1 MTDNADIANK
11 FWKSLKSDRTAMLW
25 VEGTTGSRPM
35 TVLADPET
43 KEGPL
48 WIFTSNETE
57 LVQSLA
63 GSKKASLAFSS
74 KGHDVFGS
82 VDGEI
87 SISNDRTVIDRL
99 WNPFVAAWFENGKD
113 DPKLTLL
120 RFDGTEAK
128 VWIDGSSLLAG
139 VKILL
144 GVDPKKDYQDK
155 VAKID
160 V

>member
-1 MTDNADIANK
+1 MTDTNEIAEK

-25 VEGTTGSRPM
+25 VEGTPGSCPM
-35 TVLADPET
+35 TVLVDPDTEQS
-43 KEGPL
+43 PL
-48 WIFTSNETE
+48 WIFTSNETD
-57 LVQSLA
+57 LVRSLP
-63 GSKKASLAFSS
+63 GSKKAALAFSS
-74 KGHDVFGS
+74 KGHDLFGS

-87 SISNDRTVIDRL
+87 SISYDRATIDKL
-99 WNPFVAAWFENGKD
+99 WNPFVAAWFEGGKD

-120 RFDGTEAK
+120 RFDGTAAK

-139 VKILL
+139 AKILL

-155 VAKID
+155 VAEIE

>member
-1 MTDNADIANK
+1 MTDTADIAHK
-11 FWKSLKSDRTAMLW
+11 FWKALKSDRTAMLW
-25 VEGTTGSRPM
+25 VEGTPGSRPM
-35 TVLADPET
+35 TVQVDPDTE
-43 KEGPL
+43 EGPL

-63 GSKKASLAFSS
+63 GPKKASLAFSS

-82 VDGEI
+82 VDGEL
-87 SISNDRTVIDRL
+87 SISNDRTTIDRL
-99 WNPFVAAWFENGKD
+99 WNPFVTAWFEGGKD

-120 RFDGTEAK
+120 RFDGTDAK

-144 GVDPKKDYQDK
+144 GVDPKTDYHDK
-155 VAKID
+155 VAEID